1 CAAHAQSRARRARF
15 GSLPRE
21 ARQASGSVP
30 KKCPMKAK
38 LAEQN
43 TRSQRGNEEEE
54 EEEEEEGLGH
64 WAKALRHTGEHSER
78 FLDRGSL
85 ASRGL
90 PRILRRNLEKPVDGT
105 SSPNWRSVPIEHRR
119 GDTGHGIATAAARC
133 RTKLTPFGGTK

>member
-43 TRSQRGNEEEE
+43 TRSQRGEQEENEEEE

-78 FLDRGSL
+78 FLDRGGRHQFSKL
-85 ASRGL
+85 ALGA
-90 PRILRRNLEKPVDGT
+90 
-105 SSPNWRSVPIEHRR
+105 H
-119 GDTGHGIATAAARC
+119 
-133 RTKLTPFGGTK
+133 

>member
-1 CAAHAQSRARRARF
+1 KQSPACSFWKSAARGKAGIRLGAEKMPNEGQVGRAEHEEPE
-15 GSLPRE
+15 G
-21 ARQASGSVP
+21 G
-30 KKCPMKAK
+30 
-38 LAEQN
+38 
-43 TRSQRGNEEEE
+43 EEE

-78 FLDRGSL
+78 FLDM
-85 ASRGL
+85 
-90 PRILRRNLEKPVDGT
+90 DGT

>member
-43 TRSQRGNEEEE
+43 TRSQRGEQEENEEEE

-78 FLDRGSL
+78 FLDM
-85 ASRGL
+85 
-90 PRILRRNLEKPVDGT
+90 DGT

-133 RTKLTPFGGTK
+133 RTKLTPFGGLLNRS